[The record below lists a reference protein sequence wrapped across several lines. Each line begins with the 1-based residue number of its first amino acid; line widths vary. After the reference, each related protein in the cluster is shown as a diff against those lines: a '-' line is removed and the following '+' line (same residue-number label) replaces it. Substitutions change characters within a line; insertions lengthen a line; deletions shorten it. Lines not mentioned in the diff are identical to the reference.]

1 MINSLSMRSSQTRY
15 VLEVLLL
22 PRPFK
27 TVEDLQSATRVTQY
41 ESTTAF
47 GTFQKGDTLS
57 HGMSNSY
64 LGIIQHVHHRVGL
77 EDGSEVVQRTLIYGY
92 VANGR

>member
-22 PRPFK
+22 QRPFK
-27 TVEDLQSATRVTQY
+27 SVEDLQSATRVTQY
-41 ESTTAF
+41 ESTTPF

-77 EDGSEVVQRTLIYGY
+77 EDGNDVVQRTLIYGY
-92 VANGR
+92 VMAGR